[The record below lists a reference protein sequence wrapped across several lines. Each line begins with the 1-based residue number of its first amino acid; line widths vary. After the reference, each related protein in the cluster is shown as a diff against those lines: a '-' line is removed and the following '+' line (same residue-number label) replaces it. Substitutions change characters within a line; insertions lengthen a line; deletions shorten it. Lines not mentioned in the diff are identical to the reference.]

1 MESCL
6 LYHLPVSVPAAGS
19 GASIWPWLKLTNPR
33 KQWVPS
39 PESLGLTARWR
50 RSENLFYAFPRLCKQ
65 RIQRVAF
72 LIGFTS
78 MRTSN
83 KKKSVLRLIF
93 VLFCFVG
100 ILLSRKANKIIEE
113 AYVSVIVGVVI
124 PLSPVTRPT
133 SYRFVC
139 LLCIQILTLGT
150 CNCSDGNCCLNKKR
164 YSTWGKIPSPVG
176 LWTQG

>member
-6 LYHLPVSVPAAGS
+6 RYHLPLSVPAAGS
-19 GASIWPWLKLTNPR
+19 GTSIWPWLKLTNPR

-65 RIQRVAF
+65 KIQRVAF

-78 MRTSN
+78 MRTS
-83 KKKSVLRLIF
+83 KKKNVLRLIF

-124 PLSPVTRPT
+124 ALSPAARLT
-133 SYRFVC
+133 SYGFVC
-139 LLCIQILTLGT
+139 LLCIQILTFGT
-150 CNCSDGNCCLNKKR
+150 CNCSNGNCCLNKKR

-176 LWTQG
+176 LWTQ